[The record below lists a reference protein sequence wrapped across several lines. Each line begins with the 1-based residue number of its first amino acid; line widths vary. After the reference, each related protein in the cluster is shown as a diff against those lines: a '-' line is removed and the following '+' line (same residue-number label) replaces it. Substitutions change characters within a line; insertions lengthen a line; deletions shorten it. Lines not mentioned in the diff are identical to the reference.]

1 VNEHIVATFFA
12 LDETEALG
20 RVEELHDALALADN
34 LGRHAATTAAA
45 TAETATTAAAEA
57 AAALTTA
64 EAATTTAG
72 ETTAAA
78 EAITATTA
86 EPVLTCV
93 EGIEA
98 PFLFTEPIALVTSP
112 TATSSVETHL

>member
-1 VNEHIVATFFA
+1 VDEHIVTTFFA

-20 RVEELHDALALADN
+20 RVEELYDALALADN

-45 TAETATTAAAEA
+45 TAETTTAAAEA
-57 AAALTTA
+57 AAALTAA
-64 EAATTTAG
+64 EAAATTAG

>member
-1 VNEHIVATFFA
+1 VDEHIIATFFA

-20 RVEELHDALALADN
+20 RVEELYDALALADN

-45 TAETATTAAAEA
+45 TAETTTAAAEA

-64 EAATTTAG
+64 EAAATTAG